1 MRVLTLAL
9 IPVLAATA
17 LFARTI
23 WVDRNPYATPGVLQE
38 GDIVVVQID
47 DISNLRF
54 TVELG
59 RTSDADV
66 SSEPDQTITG
76 FLPRANA
83 RRSFSQQENTQLR
96 GRGNLE
102 ISIATRVLNRAGE
115 RNYAIGGSKTY
126 TLDGNTHIIS
136 VSGIISPSSMDG
148 MEIDSN
154 RVADF
159 TLEVQSIRQ
168 GFNLQREAPGEDEN
182 ASAELTEAE
191 KQRIIVDYLNRILS
205 ELTQ

>member
-1 MRVLTLAL
+1 MRIAAMAF
-9 IPVLAATA
+9 IPVLLATA

-23 WVDRNPYATPGVLQE
+23 WVDRNPYATPGVLQG
-38 GDIVVVQID
+38 GDIVVVKID

-54 TVELG
+54 NVELG

-83 RRSFSQQENTQLR
+83 RSSFNKQENTRLR
-96 GRGNLE
+96 GRGNLN
-102 ISIATRVLNRAGE
+102 ISIAARVLNRAGE
-115 RNYAIGGSKTY
+115 RNYAIAGSKTY

-136 VSGIISPSSMDG
+136 ISGIISPASMDG

-168 GFNLQREAPGEDEN
+168 GFNLQRDAPGEDEN
-182 ASAELTEAE
+182 ATAELTEAE